1 MGCAVE
7 IQILEISAD
16 ADFPLPAYGCRVYF
30 GKELRDL
37 AEALPHV
44 SPALVAQMA
53 GPRRSRRN
61 RRNNFDRPL
70 RGKGKRHRES
80 SPEPDEER
88 NHFRSKPSPL
98 SLKARSL
105 HYRRITAI

>member
-44 SPALVAQMA
+44 MA

-70 RGKGKRHRES
+70 RGKGKSHCES

-88 NHFRSKPSPL
+88 NHFRFKPSPL

>member
-44 SPALVAQMA
+44 SPALVAKMEDREGLA
-53 GPRRSRRN
+53 AIDATILIARCGARASHIAN
-61 RRNNFDRPL
+61 RRQSQMRNGIIFDPNRPPC
-70 RGKGKRHRES
+70 H
-80 SPEPDEER
+80 
-88 NHFRSKPSPL
+88 
-98 SLKARSL
+98 
-105 HYRRITAI
+105 